1 MTKHKL
7 NCNVLSTLH
16 MPIVLIS
23 TIGGAAVEDKDLDIN
38 LLFKKK
44 EAVTFGRYMGIAPVV
59 GSVVFLFLES

>member
-23 TIGGAAVEDKDLDIN
+23 TIGGVAVEDKDLDIN
-38 LLFKKK
+38 LLFKKRK
-44 EAVTFGRYMGIAPVV
+44 QLRLVDIWE
-59 GSVVFLFLES
+59 